1 MVKVNW
7 GGFVSNSSSTSYF
20 VMWTEKPVNAVKG
33 GRNPA
38 HNCVATDVLA
48 EELDGFPPECRNPP
62 TLCVAHARHDDGMMF
77 GMPSLDAIIPPRPE
91 GEVFLCNECMT
102 RCDTWLDSVIH
113 WVRAKRAKAIAAASS
128 LASSSG
134 ASRLVKSFLN
144 GIGSSKPLARPEDC
158 FSPTTSLPVLGKD
171 LLGWIFKR
179 VILIWEQHYS
189 QAYYDC
195 VNRTSFDI
203 RIARLEKGLHEIE
216 LRPEHYLPIK
226 SRTPTSDAEILEATR
241 TLLSLSTVCKSWR
254 EAALDDPVWLDVVKE
269 SSVRA
274 FIPGSSTQPP
284 AEPTTGHM
292 PWEQAI
298 SLAHVTTCR
307 ELAMRVSRQTVARGI
322 LPVRKWAPNYC
333 EVLQYMGCKDE
344 VIEFIKGCKTGTIIA
359 ESQCVIGGRNT
370 SLEYWSKNAKMLG
383 QS

>member
-20 VMWTEKPVNAVKG
+20 VMWTEKPVDAVRG
-33 GRNPA
+33 GEMPVRNS
-38 HNCVATDVLA
+38 VATDVLA
-48 EELDGFPPECRNPP
+48 MELDGFPPECRNAPSS
-62 TLCVAHARHDDGMMF
+62 CAVHVKNSDRGYMRRMSDD
-77 GMPSLDAIIPPRPE
+77 SRKPRRPK
-91 GEVFLCNECMT
+91 GERYLCNECMGN
-102 RCDTWLDSVIH
+102 CDSWLDSVIP
-113 WVRAKRAKAIAAASS
+113 WARAKRAKEMTAALS
-128 LASSSG
+128 LATTGTSSSG
-134 ASRLVKSFLN
+134 DTLNPVVSPACSSGPTGAS
-144 GIGSSKPLARPEDC
+144 
-158 FSPTTSLPVLGKD
+158 TTLPSLGKD

-203 RIARLEKGLHEIE
+203 RISRMKRGLHEIE

-226 SRTPTSDAEILEATR
+226 SRTPKSYAEILEATR

-274 FIPGSSTQPP
+274 FIPGSSAPP
-284 AEPTTGHM
+284 EATSSPKTGEPVV
-292 PWEQAI
+292 

-307 ELAMRVSRQTVARGI
+307 ELAMRVSRQTVARRI

-333 EVLQYMGCKDE
+333 EVLQNLRCKDN
-344 VIEFIKGCKTGTIIA
+344 VIEFIKGCKTGTIIS
-359 ESQCVIGGRNT
+359 ECQCVIGGRNK
-370 SLEYWSKNAKMLG
+370 SLEYWTKNAKLLG
-383 QS
+383 QSRY